1 MKEAVGIGHGGRMEN
16 GGGVGVYMG
25 MICHPCHGCCHPAA
39 TVSATVPAASS
50 AATVSAIIAAAVIHA
65 VICADVGAA
74 LLLVLRQQGGSY
86 LLLPVC
92 MPQMSMTM
100 TLPSSFSLLSTA
112 GVGMGVLG
120 WSMAN
125 EVAGCLL
132 LPVRFAC
139 LHAPN
144 VNDDI
149 AIIVFAVVD
158 SGGVQGGAGGS
169 WGGPW

>member
-74 LLLVLRQQGGSY
+74 LLLVLRQQRGSY

-100 TLPSSFSLLSTA
+100 TLPS
-112 GVGMGVLG
+112 
-120 WSMAN
+120 
-125 EVAGCLL
+125 
-132 LPVRFAC
+132 AC
-139 LHAPN
+139 PKIC
-144 VNDDI
+144 V
-149 AIIVFAVVD
+149 
-158 SGGVQGGAGGS
+158 
-169 WGGPW
+169 